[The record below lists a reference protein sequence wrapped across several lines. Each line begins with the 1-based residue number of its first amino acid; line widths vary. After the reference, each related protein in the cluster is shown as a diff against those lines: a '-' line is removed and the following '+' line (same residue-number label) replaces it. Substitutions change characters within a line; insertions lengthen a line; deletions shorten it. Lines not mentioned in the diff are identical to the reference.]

1 MAEKTSPGKK
11 NQIHIFPEWCKGCSI
26 CVAFCPKGVLEMEK
40 QKAVVANPDKC
51 IMCLLC
57 LKRCPDLAIGIQA
70 MNGRVDEMHDD
81 KDIKKPL
88 PKEKK
93 GKGGTS

>member
-1 MAEKTSPGKK
+1 MAEKTSPEKK
-11 NQIHIFPEWCKGCSI
+11 NRIHVFPEWCKGCAI
-26 CVAFCPKGVLEMEK
+26 CVAFCPKGVLEMKK

-70 MNGRVDEMHDD
+70 FNGRVDEMRNG
-81 KDIKKPL
+81 DIKKPL
-88 PKEKK
+88 PKDNTK
-93 GKGGTS
+93 GKGGKS